1 MPPTII
7 LIRHGEALHNI
18 TNNWSLP
25 DPGLSDRGIHLTKTL
40 QGEFEPGFPF
50 KPDECLIVV
59 SPLKR
64 TLETVKYGF
73 QWLRNRGVRVEV
85 RAEWQETTD
94 NPCDIGADPKIIQSE
109 WPDIDFSRLDPVY
122 PQKIGLYENSEEAF
136 QRRGAVAKE
145 WLYNRPEKCI
155 IVVTHSGFI
164 RRLVKGPRYKNLE
177 YGSYRLVQN
186 SEGLE
191 FEETH
196 RVIVDDL

>member
-1 MPPTII
+1 MPPTVI

-18 TNNWSLP
+18 TNDWSLF
-25 DPGLSDRGIHLTKTL
+25 DPGLSDRGIHLTKNL

-50 KPDECLIVV
+50 KPEECLIVV

-94 NPCDIGADPKIIQSE
+94 NPCDIGTHPELIKSQ
-109 WPDIDFSRLDPVY
+109 WPDIDFSKLDPVY
-122 PQKIGLYENSEEAF
+122 PQKTGLYENSEEAF
-136 QRRGAVAKE
+136 QRRGAFAKE
-145 WLYNRPEKCI
+145 WLYNRPEKCV

-164 RRLVKGPRYKNLE
+164 RRLVTGPKYKNLE
-177 YGSYRLVQN
+177 YGSYKLVKN

-191 FEETH
+191 LEELH
-196 RVIVDDL
+196 RVIVNDL